1 MFSVYNSG
9 DVWEIDTVPALGRNK
24 LTSDGHVNS
33 LLTKNLYCF
42 RHGYLYFHIT
52 ISSQFQLTVK

>member
-1 MFSVYNSG
+1 MFSLYNSG
-9 DVWEIDTVPALGRNK
+9 DVWEIDIVPALGRNK

-33 LLTKNLYCF
+33 LLTKNLYCL
-42 RHGYLYFHIT
+42 RLGYLYYHIT